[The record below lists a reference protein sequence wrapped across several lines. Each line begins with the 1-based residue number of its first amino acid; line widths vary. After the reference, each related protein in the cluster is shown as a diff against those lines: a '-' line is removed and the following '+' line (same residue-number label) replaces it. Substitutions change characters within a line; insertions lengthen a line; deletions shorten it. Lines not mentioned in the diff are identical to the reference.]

1 MSSLLA
7 HKRADLWG
15 PDAEVFRPERWLD
28 PRCSIKSPRRHS
40 CTRRSTAAHVSCVP
54 TPHLPLRRLTCSPK
68 KLPVLGTGIRAE
80 SGGLLHRAP
89 LAALPL
95 LHSRAGFMPAGARLA
110 ACTLGGHA
118 RSDRAW
124 RRSIPAIN
132 FTLHSKVRAFLS
144 VFFSNSH
151 VCGYK
156 HMYERA
162 FFYSFHFPSCLKVLY
177 FFPPKAPHF
186 ILIILYSSILYS
198 SFLLL
203 SIPHAIY
210 TITRHP
216 GTLLV
221 CMPAIRKET

>member
-1 MSSLLA
+1 
-7 HKRADLWG
+7 
-15 PDAEVFRPERWLD
+15 
-28 PRCSIKSPRRHS
+28 
-40 CTRRSTAAHVSCVP
+40 
-54 TPHLPLRRLTCSPK
+54 
-68 KLPVLGTGIRAE
+68 
-80 SGGLLHRAP
+80 
-89 LAALPL
+89 
-95 LHSRAGFMPAGARLA
+95 
-110 ACTLGGHA
+110 
-118 RSDRAW
+118 
-124 RRSIPAIN
+124 
-132 FTLHSKVRAFLS
+132 
-144 VFFSNSH
+144 
-151 VCGYK
+151 
-156 HMYERA
+156 MYERA